1 RARAVRTVPVV
12 AVHSRQPAPENMD
25 DAKATMLEQISPTDR
40 LEEGEAQKKK
50 DVWHEIDRVLGES
63 LNLSVRRVGND
74 SRGTGRSLRLG
85 EKVAGEVQR
94 ERALDYVGA
103 DDWETVG
110 SENMGN
116 RAITGGG
123 FPDPRIG
130 SEVLGP
136 EQAFDGDRWR

>member
-1 RARAVRTVPVV
+1 MGMFFTAPGSNAVENRRTAMTAAPVEPGECDRARAVRTVPVV

-74 SRGTGRSLRLG
+74 S
-85 EKVAGEVQR
+85 
-94 ERALDYVGA
+94 
-103 DDWETVG
+103 
-110 SENMGN
+110 
-116 RAITGGG
+116 
-123 FPDPRIG
+123 
-130 SEVLGP
+130 
-136 EQAFDGDRWR
+136 